1 MRKAR
6 TRLWSVLL
14 TCAMLLALLP
24 TAALATE
31 TDTAE
36 NDWFVM
42 QDFGEWGKDCPIMSR
57 SVAIPEEFDTT
68 NIIAIEVGL
77 KDAAGQLIVKYTAD
91 TKTIVQSSEYNSDGK
106 NQIAFQAANGYINSN
121 RQSSAPFYQSIAIAE
136 DGKLMAEVKGEDWTV
151 IHGGANVF
159 FAWEPTTAYVK
170 VTTEDGTQEKENES
184 FTGSVSSA
192 YVAKVDDK
200 YYSTLE
206 DAFTAVAQSEDKTV
220 TLTAGVVVSDAG
232 HMGGYGTAIINVPA
246 GVTLDGAGYSII
258 AQNWTSENQYHII
271 GVSETDA
278 DTTTTIQNLTIAG
291 NANTKS
297 GIHAYKCKGTVAIS
311 GATIMGCGN
320 AAVQVNGS
328 IVTAKNLTTSGNAW
342 GAVNVDKGSN
352 VTTETSFTLSGNE
365 NSLSEPVKVWT
376 ELTDTETIITVPES
390 WAQGQRAAA
399 AMPMLPLNL

>member
-1 MRKAR
+1 MGKR
-6 TRLWSVLL
+6 TV
-14 TCAMLLALLP
+14 
-24 TAALATE
+24 
-31 TDTAE
+31 
-36 NDWFVM
+36 
-42 QDFGEWGKDCPIMSR
+42 PIMSM
-57 SVAIPEEFDTT
+57 SGGNIPKSLIQPIF
-68 NIIAIEVGL
+68 IAIEVGL

-151 IHGGANVF
+151 IPGGANVF

-297 GIHAYKCKGTVAIS
+297 RHPRLQVQGH
-311 GATIMGCGN
+311 CGHQRCN
-320 AAVQVNGS
+320 DYGAAVMQRCRS
-328 IVTAKNLTTSGNAW
+328 TAL
-342 GAVNVDKGSN
+342 
-352 VTTETSFTLSGNE
+352 L
-365 NSLSEPVKVWT
+365 
-376 ELTDTETIITVPES
+376 
-390 WAQGQRAAA
+390 
-399 AMPMLPLNL
+399 